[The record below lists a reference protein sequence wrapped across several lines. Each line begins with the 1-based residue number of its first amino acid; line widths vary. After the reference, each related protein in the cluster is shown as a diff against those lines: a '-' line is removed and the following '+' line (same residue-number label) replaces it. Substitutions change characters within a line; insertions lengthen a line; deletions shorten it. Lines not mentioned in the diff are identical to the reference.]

1 MILLGAIAALSSCSR
16 EDRILRQPPS
26 ANDTLN
32 TVQISGL
39 NPGANLIP
47 TPPNSNMYQ
56 ESAYAVSEGQK
67 LYEAYNCVGCHAHGG
82 GGIGPPL
89 MDRNWIYGSEPG
101 NIFATIMQGR
111 PNGMPSFRNRIP
123 EYQAWEIAAY
133 VRSMA
138 GLLPKG
144 VSPNRTDQMNVK
156 PAESSTPEQIP
167 TRNYRRPGATQVNV
181 RTPSCR
187 TSAGHRL
194 QALDP
199 GRHNM
204 LHPAAPQAG
213 HIEWLYWFIFWI
225 LFRGFCSDDRRLHRR
240 WCESPRCSPAIR
252 FPSSKKMKKET
263 AARAGRLAPPSAS
276 PSLRCSSFLC

>member
-1 MILLGAIAALSSCSR
+1 VIHRYLQLVVLLGATAVLASCSR

-26 ANDTLN
+26 ANQTLN

-47 TPPNSNMYQ
+47 TPPSSNMYE

-67 LYEAYNCVGCHAHGG
+67 LFEAYNCVGCHAHGG

-89 MDRNWIYGSEPG
+89 MDRNWIYGGEPG

-144 VSPNRTDQMNVK
+144 VSPNRTDQMNIK
-156 PAESSTPEQIP
+156 PAESSTPKQVPTGITGVPEQP
-167 TRNYRRPGATQVNV
+167 
-181 RTPSCR
+181 
-187 TSAGHRL
+187 
-194 QALDP
+194 
-199 GRHNM
+199 
-204 LHPAAPQAG
+204 
-213 HIEWLYWFIFWI
+213 
-225 LFRGFCSDDRRLHRR
+225 
-240 WCESPRCSPAIR
+240 
-252 FPSSKKMKKET
+252 K
-263 AARAGRLAPPSAS
+263 
-276 PSLRCSSFLC
+276 

>member
-1 MILLGAIAALSSCSR
+1 VRHHFLQVSMLLAALAAFLSCSR

-26 ANDTLN
+26 ANATLN
-32 TVQISGL
+32 TIQISGL
-39 NPGANLIP
+39 NPGANVIL
-47 TPPNSNMYQ
+47 TPSSSNMYE

-101 NIFATIMQGR
+101 NVFATIMQGR

-123 EYQAWEIAAY
+123 TYQAWEIAAY

-167 TRNYRRPGATQVNV
+167 TGITGVPE
-181 RTPSCR
+181 PS
-187 TSAGHRL
+187 
-194 QALDP
+194 
-199 GRHNM
+199 
-204 LHPAAPQAG
+204 
-213 HIEWLYWFIFWI
+213 
-225 LFRGFCSDDRRLHRR
+225 
-240 WCESPRCSPAIR
+240 
-252 FPSSKKMKKET
+252 K
-263 AARAGRLAPPSAS
+263 
-276 PSLRCSSFLC
+276 